1 MLRVVYVD
9 HHTLTVLGNEV
20 LSSGRPHAHGDLVT
34 FSGLRWR
41 VHSAG
46 IINGNTGLVETVT
59 LRALESQ
66 FDAGAVVLVDTGVAD
81 PALAAYTEGGQME
94 NGGTGDDASAHA
106 A

>member
-46 IINGNTGLVETVT
+46 IINGSAGLVETVT
-59 LRALESQ
+59 LRVVEEQ
-66 FDAGAVVLVDTGVAD
+66 FTIGASVLAD
-81 PALAAYTEGGQME
+81 VKGREA
-94 NGGTGDDASAHA
+94 DSASAHA